1 MDQFIA
7 ATVGDLQQ
15 EKFSAS
21 IGDIQSDASKQ
32 LAYREVELT
41 DTAKILNIIG
51 RPNYLADKR
60 TKIAVAGN
68 RYNEIFHDTVEVLA
82 GDLLRREAFKK
93 GKIEGSGST
102 QLEVRTKLVNNIFTE
117 AREITKYLMET
128 GAESL
133 SDMQLQKLLD
143 LEGKFTIPKIDRAL
157 ENLKMEFGEDLE
169 FQDLS
174 NSQLQVLEDYLENNK
189 MLDEYGMSF

>member
-1 MDQFIA
+1 
-7 ATVGDLQQ
+7 
-15 EKFSAS
+15 
-21 IGDIQSDASKQ
+21 
-32 LAYREVELT
+32 
-41 DTAKILNIIG
+41 
-51 RPNYLADKR
+51 
-60 TKIAVAGN
+60 
-68 RYNEIFHDTVEVLA
+68 
-82 GDLLRREAFKK
+82 
-93 GKIEGSGST
+93 
-102 QLEVRTKLVNNIFTE
+102 
-117 AREITKYLMET
+117 MET
-128 GAESL
+128 GSESL

>member
-15 EKFSAS
+15 EKFTAS

-41 DTAKILNIIG
+41 DTSKILNRIG
-51 RPNYLADKR
+51 RPNYLADKQ

-68 RYNEIFHDTVEVLA
+68 RYNEVFHDIVEVLA
-82 GDLLRREAFKK
+82 GDLLRRETFKT
-93 GKIEGSGST
+93 GKIKGSKST
-102 QLEVRTKLVNNIFTE
+102 EIEVRKQLVENIFTR
-117 AREITKYLMET
+117 ARKITKSLMET
-128 GAESL
+128 GMESL
-133 SDMQLQKLLD
+133 SDMQLQKLLE
-143 LEGKFTIPKIDRAL
+143 LEEAYGLPKIDRAL
-157 ENLKMEFGEDLE
+157 DNLKQELGEDLE

-174 NSQLQVLEDYLENNK
+174 NSQLRVLESYLETNK
-189 MLDEYGMSF
+189 MFDKYGMSF